1 MKNESDLRERE
12 RERERENFQV
22 INRLKAVTEV
32 FA

>member
-22 INRLKAVTEV
+22 IKLLIGLRP
-32 FA
+32 